1 MTEESLLPSE
11 VREKVLAQHREIEE
25 MLAELQAGLSE
36 SQQSPQT
43 WAEQAKRC
51 AYALRGVLELHMKF
65 EEEQL
70 VPAIQ
75 EADGFGPERA
85 RHILSEHEEQ
95 REALDAIVE
104 SILSAGSNERLVKGI
119 EELATML
126 RSDMQ
131 QEECNY
137 VNAKLLRDSVIP
149 TDTFGG

>member
-25 MLAELQAGLSE
+25 MLAGLE
-36 SQQSPQT
+36 SGVSDSGD
-43 WAEQAKRC
+43 ADASMEQVKRC
-51 AYALRGVLELHMKF
+51 AYALRGILELHMKF

-70 VPAIQ
+70 VPAVQ

-95 REALDAIVE
+95 RQALDEIVE
-104 SILSAGSNERLVKGI
+104 SILSAGSKDQLVDGVEK
-119 EELATML
+119 LAVML
-126 RSDMQ
+126 RQDMR
-131 QEECNY
+131 QEECSY
-137 VNAKLLRDSVIP
+137 VNSKLLRDSVIP

>member
-1 MTEESLLPSE
+1 MTEEALLPSE
-11 VREKVLAQHREIEE
+11 IREKVLAQHREIEE
-25 MLAELQAGLSE
+25 MLADLQTGASDSE
-36 SQQSPQT
+36 QNPET
-43 WAEQAKRC
+43 WVEQVKRC

-85 RHILSEHEEQ
+85 RHILSEHEQQ
-95 REALDAIVE
+95 RKQLDAIVE
-104 SILSAGSNERLVKGI
+104 SILAAVSKEQLVKGI

-126 RSDMQ
+126 RSDMR